1 MEPFNNCRFCNIV
14 DGNYQYTE
22 IDQPFASND
31 AFIAMASIGA
41 LIEGWSLIIPKE
53 HQLSMKNVYD
63 KLEFT
68 DFLKTVIPL
77 LVQQYG
83 SLISFEH
90 GSNKEGSITACGTDH
105 AHLHL
110 VPYYG
115 SLFSDLQS
123 SGLRWVQ
130 CSMSE
135 VASRVGNNE
144 YLFYSEL
151 GTKKAWHDSVG
162 YLHIL
167 DRPISQFFRHLIAAR
182 TGHIET
188 SDYRQ
193 FPYLDAARKTRRTL
207 VEASI

>member
-1 MEPFNNCRFCNIV
+1 MVPFNNCRFCNIV
-14 DGNYQYTE
+14 DGKYQYAE
-22 IDQPFASND
+22 IDQPFVSND
-31 AFIAMASIGA
+31 AFVAMASIGA

-63 KLEFT
+63 KH
-68 DFLKTVIPL
+68 DFAGFMETVIPL

-115 SLFSDLQS
+115 SLFSGLQS
-123 SGLRWVQ
+123 SGLQWVK
-130 CSMSE
+130 CHVSE
-135 VASRVGNNE
+135 IASRVEKNE

-151 GTKKAWHDSVG
+151 GTEKTWHDPVG

-182 TGHIET
+182 TGHTET

-207 VEASI
+207 AEASV